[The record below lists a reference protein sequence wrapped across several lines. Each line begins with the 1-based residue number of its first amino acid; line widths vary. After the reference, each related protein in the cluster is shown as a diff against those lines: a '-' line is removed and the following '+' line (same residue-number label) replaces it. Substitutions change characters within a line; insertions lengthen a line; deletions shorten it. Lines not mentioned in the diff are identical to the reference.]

1 MGEGL
6 NKINFKSNPTILK
19 YVPHR
24 HRATYLDSHDL
35 RSSTPTTYVPQ
46 RLAARACLEAQF
58 ITFGG
63 SIRHVWRLQ
72 TLSCPKRLYLS
83 AFQGFALFTLRL
95 FCGYHRR
102 ELGSFAYFSLNYY
115 LSLLGFSCHL
125 QSSLHDDVRQCSK
138 LPVHVGTVDG

>member
-35 RSSTPTTYVPQ
+35 RSSTPTPYVPQ
-46 RLAARACLEAQF
+46 RFATRACLEVPF

-63 SIRHVWRLQ
+63 SIRYVWRL
-72 TLSCPKRLYLS
+72 
-83 AFQGFALFTLRL
+83 
-95 FCGYHRR
+95 H
-102 ELGSFAYFSLNYY
+102 
-115 LSLLGFSCHL
+115 
-125 QSSLHDDVRQCSK
+125 SLHLETPNALVQALLPCLISQDSEYNKNK
-138 LPVHVGTVDG
+138 LFKKILGKVEILTFRGINKRP